1 MQILLATDADW
12 IVDDVVAA
20 LGGDGVSFIVCRE
33 GRVVSDQVAEHSPDV
48 VITDLQIGSMGGMA
62 VTMALRLD
70 ESSGA
75 VPYVPVLMLLDRA
88 ADVNLARRS
97 GADGWLVKPLNP
109 LQLKRATAAII
120 AGGRYPGRPPE
131 PEADPVAEPDV
142 DVTGDAAGD
151 AVGEADGGAGDASN
165 PAEEEPATAG

>member
-33 GRVVSDQVAEHSPDV
+33 GRVVSDQVVEHSPDV
-48 VITDLQIGSMGGMA
+48 AITDLQIGSMGGMA

-88 ADVNLARRS
+88 ADVHLARRS
-97 GADGWLVKPLNP
+97 GADGWLVKPVNP

-120 AGGRYPGRPPE
+120 AGGTYPGRPPE
-131 PEADPVAEPDV
+131 PAADPVAEPDV
-142 DVTGDAAGD
+142 DVTGDAAG
-151 AVGEADGGAGDASN
+151 EADGGAEDASN

>member
-1 MQILLATDADW
+1 MLAGSVLRVQILLATDADW

-33 GRVVSDQVAEHSPDV
+33 GRVVSDQVAEHSPDL

-109 LQLKRATAAII
+109 LQMKRAATEII
-120 AGGRYPGRPPE
+120 AGGTYPGRPPE
-131 PEADPVAEPDV
+131 PDSAPTAKSE
-142 DVTGDAAGD
+142 GDT
-151 AVGEADGGAGDASN
+151 DGGTGDASN
-165 PAEEEPATAG
+165 SPEEEPATAG

>member
-1 MQILLATDADW
+1 VQIVLATDADW
-12 IVDDVVAA
+12 IVDDVVAV

-33 GRVVSDQVAEHSPDV
+33 GRVVSDQVAEHSPDL

-75 VPYVPVLMLLDRA
+75 VPHAPVLMLLDRA
-88 ADVNLARRS
+88 ADVHLARRT
-97 GADGWLVKPLNP
+97 GADGWMIKPLNP
-109 LQLKRATAAII
+109 LQLKRAASALI
-120 AGGRYPGRPPE
+120 AGGTYPGEPPE
-131 PEADPVAEPDV
+131 PEADPVAEPDRAA
-142 DVTGDAAGD
+142 DDAAED
-151 AVGEADGGAGDASN
+151 VADVADDVAN